1 MKEFNIKIT
10 DEGDIYINDK
20 ICGFA
25 ADMDKNDYEVDLDK
39 KAVLALVDEMGY
51 EATFM
56 FEEMADRLW
65 EMLDKIDKENF

>member
-25 ADMDKNDYEVDLDK
+25 ADMNK
-39 KAVLALVDEMGY
+39 MC
-51 EATFM
+51 
-56 FEEMADRLW
+56 EE
-65 EMLDKIDKENF
+65 